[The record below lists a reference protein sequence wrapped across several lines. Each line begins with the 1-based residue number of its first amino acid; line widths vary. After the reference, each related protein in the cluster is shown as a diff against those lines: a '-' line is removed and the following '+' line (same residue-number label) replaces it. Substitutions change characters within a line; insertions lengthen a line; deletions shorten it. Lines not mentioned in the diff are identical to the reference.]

1 MTAKIFKLVIM
12 ITVCCYLLASFFMLF
27 DLYKADQLNDTH
39 IAAFNSKKEL
49 LYDILNQSSD
59 RVLKEEYAQ
68 FLNSAKYGYMKH
80 SYSLR
85 VQIELFFLF
94 LILLLFLLI
103 KNRID
108 FINQNILKA
117 VKIILVSWYV
127 LYSLVVIFDLIYN
140 NQCDKSYINGL
151 DSKGAP
157 FEQLHLAITSSNN
170 EILKKE
176 YDYFLLDMRDNYTVY
191 SRSLEKQV
199 LVFYLFLAL
208 LILILAQKYILILFY
223 KIRNYYINFNN

>member
-1 MTAKIFKLVIM
+1 MTAKVFKLVII
-12 ITVCCYLLASFFMLF
+12 ITVCCYLLASLLMLF

-49 LYDILNQSSD
+49 LYDILNQSND
-59 RVLKEEYAQ
+59 TILKQEYIQ
-68 FLNSAKYGYMKH
+68 FLRGVKSSFIKH
-80 SYSLR
+80 TYSLR

-108 FINQNILKA
+108 LINKNILKV

-127 LYSLVVIFDLIYN
+127 LFSLVVIFNLIYN
-140 NQCDKSYINGL
+140 NDCMSRIIYLEHTAI
-151 DSKGAP
+151 SK
-157 FEQLHLAITSSNN
+157 SNN

-199 LVFYLFLAL
+199 LVFYLFFVL